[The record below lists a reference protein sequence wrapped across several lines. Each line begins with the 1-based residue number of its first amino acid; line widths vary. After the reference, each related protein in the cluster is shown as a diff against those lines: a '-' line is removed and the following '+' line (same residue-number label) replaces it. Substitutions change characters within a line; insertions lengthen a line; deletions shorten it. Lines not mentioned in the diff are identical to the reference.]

1 METLSEI
8 QRDVI
13 SEIVNIG
20 IGRSASAL
28 SEMTGEE
35 IRLSVPRCEF
45 IQDEKAEILPGTA
58 QDSKL
63 ATVRQSFS
71 GEFFGDAIM
80 VFPEDRSLELVKLI
94 LDDSFPAESATD
106 MEEEALLEVGNLVL
120 NGFLG
125 AIGNE
130 LDVNIPT
137 SLPFYSKVNGVK
149 ELIGLSDK
157 DPEIQSII
165 MVIHVDFEIKNKNIN
180 GYVILLLDLSAIE
193 NFLELVD
200 SYIARIT

>member
-1 METLSEI
+1 MEILSEI

-35 IRLSVPRCEF
+35 IRLSVPKCEF
-45 IQDEKAEILPGTA
+45 IQNEVDKILPEGARNST
-58 QDSKL
+58 L
-63 ATVRQSFS
+63 VTVRQSFS
-71 GEFFGDAIM
+71 GEFFGDSIL

-94 LDDSFPAESATD
+94 LDDSFPAESAKD
-106 MEEEALLEVGNLVL
+106 LEEEALLEVGNLVL